1 MNACFDIFL
10 LDCFKKLYLEQFEAK
25 VYVSLQHVVHVSARY
40 LKYVY
45 FIFKSI
51 LK

>member
-25 VYVSLQHVVHVSARY
+25 VCFFPACSTCVHVSP
-40 LKYVY
+40 LDT
-45 FIFKSI
+45 
-51 LK
+51 